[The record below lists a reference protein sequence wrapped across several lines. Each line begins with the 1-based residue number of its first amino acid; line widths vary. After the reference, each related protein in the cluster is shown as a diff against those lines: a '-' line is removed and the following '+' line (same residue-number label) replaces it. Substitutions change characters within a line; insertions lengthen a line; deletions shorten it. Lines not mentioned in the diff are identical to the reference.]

1 MAKPPEAA
9 SPAPTSSRL
18 RVLLMQRQLGDRLVE
33 ERAEWQVIGR
43 PYTTAGGKTANV
55 RVRRVDSGAEM
66 FRVWDAHERIAVR
79 RIGKDGR

>member
-18 RVLLMQRQLGDRLVE
+18 RVLPMQRQLGDRLVE

-55 RVRRVDSGAEM
+55 RVKRVESGAEM
-66 FRVWDAHERIAVR
+66 IRVWGAHERVTVKR
-79 RIGKDGR
+79 TGGTS